1 MSISD
6 LFSTSFLFSIAII
19 VILIGGIFAYVS
31 YRMSEQDHKLSS
43 MINLVSAL
51 AHEIQYLKSQVS
63 VEDEVDDEDNM
74 DNENNGIKLEY
85 PTQLLGG
92 NLPLINVSDDEDDED
107 EDEDDDEDDDDDTD
121 NDGVEDD
128 GDDDDEDEELKV
140 IKIGKTVDP
149 EDGIKRINLS
159 PGTVM
164 DFIQES
170 VDNNF
175 NEMVANDLLLAAE
188 YNQPVAEDVNQPV
201 AEDVN
206 QPVEEDV
213 NHPVAEDVNHPVA
226 EDVNQPVEEDSKE
239 EQEDLKE
246 LAEGGKLDYKKMDIH
261 KLREI
266 VVSKGLTH
274 DASKLKR
281 KDILKMLEDESHN

>member
-1 MSISD
+1 
-6 LFSTSFLFSIAII
+6 
-19 VILIGGIFAYVS
+19 
-31 YRMSEQDHKLSS
+31 
-43 MINLVSAL
+43 
-51 AHEIQYLKSQVS
+51 
-63 VEDEVDDEDNM
+63 
-74 DNENNGIKLEY
+74 
-85 PTQLLGG
+85 
-92 NLPLINVSDDEDDED
+92 
-107 EDEDDDEDDDDDTD
+107 
-121 NDGVEDD
+121 
-128 GDDDDEDEELKV
+128 
-140 IKIGKTVDP
+140 
-149 EDGIKRINLS
+149 
-159 PGTVM
+159 M

-188 YNQPVAEDVNQPV
+188 YNHPVAEDFNQPVAEDFNQPVEEDVNQPV

-206 QPVEEDV
+206 QPV
-213 NHPVAEDVNHPVA
+213 A
-226 EDVNQPVEEDSKE
+226 EDSKE

-281 KDILKMLEDESHN
+281 KDILKMLEDETHN